1 MKLIGSFFCVLLAQT
16 AFSQQVQKTIKRLPD
31 TGQTQ
36 SFTTTFGEDNDYSIH
51 VPAFVDHGNGAV
63 TDTVTGLMWQKS
75 DGGERSIEAAKTY
88 VDSLNLGGHND
99 WRLPLPLELLSI
111 FNHQKNNPAMDVS
124 YFPSTGA
131 EYWWTSIRQ
140 TGDSTKIWCG
150 NAGGGIGN
158 HPKTE
163 TISSGGTKKFHV
175 KAVRDVQFPELII
188 QRFTDNLDGTISD
201 NLTGLVWQKNP
212 PNTSLT
218 WEQALSGAES
228 LQLAGF
234 DDWRLPNIK
243 ELFTLQDASRINPA
257 ANPIFGLQAIA
268 KYWSSTSI
276 PGQQGVKAW
285 YFDSRFGIT
294 TYDLKTVSYPTI
306 AVRGL
311 VENTTALNS
320 LEKLEKLQ
328 FVPNPSSGNFRI
340 KGLKAGDEIWL
351 RDARGILIF
360 QGDPQNHDFSD
371 LPTGLY
377 NLRDGRGRTTFLCK
391 N

>member
-1 MKLIGSFFCVLLAQT
+1 MRLIGTLCCFFLLQT

-51 VPAFVDHGNGAV
+51 LPGFLDHGNGTI

-75 DGGERSIEAAKTY
+75 DGGEKSIEAARAY

-99 WRLPLPLELLSI
+99 WRLPVPLEMLSI
-111 FNHQKNNPAMDVS
+111 FNLQKNNPAMDVS

-140 TGDSTKIWCG
+140 NGDSTKIWCG

-158 HPKTE
+158 HLRTE

-175 KAVRDVQFPELII
+175 KAVRDVQSPELIA
-188 QRFTDNLDGTISD
+188 QRFTDNLDGTITD
-201 NLTGLVWQKNP
+201 ELTRLVWQKNP
-212 PNTSLT
+212 SNTSLT

-243 ELFTLQDASRINPA
+243 ELFTLHDPSRVNPA

-285 YFDSRFGIT
+285 YFDTRFGIT
-294 TYDLKTVSYPTI
+294 TYDLKTVSYPVI
-306 AVRGL
+306 AVRGP
-311 VENTTALNS
+311 VENPTALNS
-320 LEKLEKLQ
+320 LEKLDNLQ
-328 FVPNPSSGNFRI
+328 IVPNPSTGNFRI
-340 KGLKAGDEIWL
+340 KGLPAGEEIWL

-360 QGDPQNHDFSD
+360 QGDASVHDFSA
-371 LPTGLY
+371 LPAGLY